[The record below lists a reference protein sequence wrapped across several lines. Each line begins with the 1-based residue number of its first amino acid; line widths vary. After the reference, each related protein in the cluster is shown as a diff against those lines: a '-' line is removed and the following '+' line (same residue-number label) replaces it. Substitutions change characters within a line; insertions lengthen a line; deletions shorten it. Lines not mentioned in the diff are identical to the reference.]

1 MDCMANT
8 VPALSGKSDEWSS
21 FEKLYGELGFT
32 SDLQNANWV
41 QHFLGGFEPE
51 SSLIFKANIAKMNDY
66 NSQEL
71 LFESLNK
78 SFLLDY

>member
-1 MDCMANT
+1 MKAVILWIVWANT

-41 QHFLGGFEPE
+41 QAFFRW
-51 SSLIFKANIAKMNDY
+51 F
-66 NSQEL
+66 
-71 LFESLNK
+71 
-78 SFLLDY
+78 